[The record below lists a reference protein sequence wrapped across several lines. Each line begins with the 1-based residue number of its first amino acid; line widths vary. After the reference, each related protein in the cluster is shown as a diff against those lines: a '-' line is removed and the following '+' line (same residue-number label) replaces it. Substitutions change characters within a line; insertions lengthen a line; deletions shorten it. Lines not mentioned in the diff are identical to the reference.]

1 MEVFLLSSPIGRC
14 YRVTEWLTR
23 VNDGVVRCVPQTIA
37 TLREDLFRA
46 DQTVQSLTD
55 ELAAA
60 KQADAARQADT
71 AAKMRSLTLQNNDL
85 TAENET
91 MRASL
96 AKLQAESRQRRDS
109 ESQWR
114 RQVTDLQQ
122 ELGTGTQRG

>member
-1 MEVFLLSSPIGRC
+1 M
-14 YRVTEWLTR
+14 TEWLTR

-71 AAKMRSLTLQNNDL
+71 ATKMRSLTLQNNDL

-122 ELGTGTQRG
+122 ELGMGTRRGRGGV